1 MVSYIIF
8 LSNKKH
14 NKLHM
19 AKERKPK
26 TKVIKGNDPRMPSYS
41 RFKDV
46 YIPTQKDKIIRPESI
61 FDGFKKKDTKKLR
74 NGKKY

>member
-1 MVSYIIF
+1 
-8 LSNKKH
+8 
-14 NKLHM
+14 M

-61 FDGFKKKDTKKLR
+61 FDGFKRSDNNNKKKDTKKLR